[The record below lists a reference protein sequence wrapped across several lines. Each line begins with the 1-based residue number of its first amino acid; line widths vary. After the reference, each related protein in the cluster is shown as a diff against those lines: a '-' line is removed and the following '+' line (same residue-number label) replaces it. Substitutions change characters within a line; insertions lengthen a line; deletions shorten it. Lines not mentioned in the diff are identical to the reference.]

1 MSLSPQEVRQLLETL
16 PNQYRGPAG
25 AVAVLQDGEVIGQH
39 VWGYADLERRIPL
52 SADTPMPICSISK
65 QMFCTLMLDLERNPT
80 DSMANKGPVLE
91 QMSNML
97 PQILP
102 SEILQDTELTIDH
115 LCDMQS
121 GIRDYWALCMLCG
134 AQVDSKF
141 SIIEDG
147 TPMLRKLKSL
157 HFEPGTEFSYCN
169 TNFYI
174 LGRLIEAVS
183 KEPLANLLS
192 ERIFQPAGMKTAKL
206 CPDTAKQPGPCIGY
220 EGDTQGGFFRA
231 HNAIEWSGDAGVV
244 CSLKDM
250 IAYERFFHSRW
261 TDPQS
266 GYRAAAEARSYK
278 DGRRSSYRYGLEQGV
293 TRGVATVGHSGALR
307 GYRLCRVYAPKECLS
322 VVVMFNH
329 ESDASNAAFYTL
341 LTLLNRPKPTIPSA
355 EPVSEW
361 FGSFLDQSTQ
371 LAIRVSSYGKGKI
384 SVTYAGYPETLT
396 LTDERNA
403 RSESMI
409 ARIQED
415 SLHIHCLGDNRV
427 LNAFRISTIDALP
440 YDESLKGSFYCEEL
454 ESTFHC
460 EGQTGLL
467 YGAFDG
473 YLGRGPANI
482 MKHLG
487 NDVWA
492 LACAR
497 GVDAPAPGD
506 WTLVFKRDE
515 NGAAISVIIGC
526 WLARRLEY
534 QRM

>member
-278 DGRRSSYRYGLEQGV
+278 DGRRSSYR
-293 TRGVATVGHSGALR
+293 
-307 GYRLCRVYAPKECLS
+307 
-322 VVVMFNH
+322 
-329 ESDASNAAFYTL
+329 
-341 LTLLNRPKPTIPSA
+341 PKPTIPSA